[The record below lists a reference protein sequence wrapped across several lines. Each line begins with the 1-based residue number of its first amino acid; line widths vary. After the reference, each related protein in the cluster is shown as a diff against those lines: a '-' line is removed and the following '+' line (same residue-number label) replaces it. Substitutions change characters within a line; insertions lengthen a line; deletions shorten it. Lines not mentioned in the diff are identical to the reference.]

1 MIFRMMLSW
10 VLVSFL
16 LRGGYTVGY
25 TGYTD
30 DLENM
35 DKNKK

>member
-25 TGYTD
+25 TD